1 MGYWDALEMVVV
13 FEAGVAKLVRAW
25 AHGAGGGGGLWGGA
39 RAGEGGV
46 TFVGVAGRV
55 VRGGGGVR
63 VRRGVVRPR
72 THVLSYDFEGFA
84 LFGGGVAKDV
94 RAWED
99 STGA

>member
-1 MGYWDALEMVVV
+1 MGYWDAFEMVVV

-55 VRGGGGVR
+55 VRGEKAFVYMEGLCAQGLTSLATILGALPPLVW
-63 VRRGVVRPR
+63 RP
-72 THVLSYDFEGFA
+72 
-84 LFGGGVAKDV
+84 
-94 RAWED
+94 
-99 STGA
+99 